1 MGSRFWTCV
10 KSVFVILFSVSGY
23 ADVGPSVR
31 WSGFVTQG
39 YVHTDH
45 YDFFGPSEDGSWD
58 FRELGVNMNAR
69 MSSSLSAAAQMMSRR
84 VGELDDGA
92 PNVDFALLDYRFVDS
107 TDRYWG
113 ARAGRIRSAYGLYSE
128 TRDVAFTRPSIIL
141 PQSIYSE
148 PLRSLQMSADGAMVY
163 GGLQVSEDR
172 WIDIEFG
179 AGQFA
184 LDESV
189 EVNYL
194 GANWSGRFDDR
205 YGFQGR
211 ITYRDSAERF
221 RAGFHAGQV
230 HLGYKA
236 GAVISPL
243 EPVSGDIDIDFASL
257 FGQFSFRR
265 WQFSSEYLW
274 LDTTTEGIRQVPGL
288 SNRRKPKSYYLQL
301 QYRVN
306 SKWDLVTRFD
316 KRDEGVN
323 AQLPAALE
331 RQIFP
336 SPYYESA
343 SSWMFGVG
351 WRPSLSWLL
360 RAEVHQVRG
369 TSWLP
374 VEGNEGR
381 TQWHKKWRIF
391 ALQATYRF

>member
-10 KSVFVILFSVSGY
+10 KSVWLVVFSVVSY
-23 ADVGPSVR
+23 ANVEPSVK
-31 WSGFVTQG
+31 WSGFATQG
-39 YVHTDH
+39 YLSTDH
-45 YDFFGPSEDGSWD
+45 YNFFGPSENGSWD
-58 FRELGVNMNAR
+58 FRELGLNMNAR
-69 MSSSLSAAAQMMSRR
+69 MSSSLSAAAQVMSRR
-84 VGELDDGA
+84 VGELDDGT
-92 PNVDFALLDYRFVDS
+92 PNVDFALLDYRFI
-107 TDRYWG
+107 DRTSQYWG
-113 ARAGRIRSAYGLYSE
+113 ARIGRIRSAYGLYSE
-128 TRDVAFTRPSIIL
+128 TRDVAFIRPSIIL

-163 GGLQVSEDR
+163 GGMQVAEDR
-172 WIDIEFG
+172 WVDIELG

-194 GANWSGRFDDR
+194 GANWSGRFADR

-211 ITYRDSAERF
+211 VTYRDSADRF

-230 HLGYKA
+230 HLGYDA
-236 GAVISPL
+236 GAVVSPL
-243 EPVSGDIDIDFASL
+243 EPASGDIDIDFASL

-265 WQFSSEYLW
+265 WQFSTEYLW

-288 SNRRKPKSYYLQL
+288 SNRRKPESYYLQL
-301 QYRVN
+301 QYRLN
-306 SKWDLVTRFD
+306 SKWDLVARFD
-316 KRDEGVN
+316 KRDEGVES
-323 AQLPAALE
+323 QLSETLE

-336 SPYYESA
+336 SPYYDK
-343 SSWMFGVG
+343 SSGWMFGVG

-360 RAEVHQVRG
+360 RAEVHHVKG

-381 TQWHKKWRIF
+381 TEWHKKWNIF